1 MPELKNRPWTHSMI
15 RWVSVFMATIFI
27 FGISGCSGDDD
38 ENVEETLTTPEYI
51 SLGWQLFEV
60 TDYYN
65 ALTTFK
71 YAFGSAAENNDA
83 YSGAGWCAG
92 RGADSMNVAA
102 GYFNTAWAGDTTNYD
117 ALAGWIFVEYQLGN
131 YQDAID
137 KSLSLLNSKPGWRF
151 LHETNI
157 DFLDVRLTMAASYY
171 YLGQF
176 TESLDIVITYLN
188 NTFEADVSSRNGQ
201 RELLNE
207 LERLRGI
214 YG

>member
-1 MPELKNRPWTHSMI
+1 MPEFNNRPWTHPLF

-27 FGISGCSGDDD
+27 FGIAGCSDDDD
-38 ENVEETLTTPEYI
+38 EVTETLTTPEYI
-51 SLGWQLFEV
+51 SMGWQQFEA
-60 TDYYN
+60 TDYFN
-65 ALTTFK
+65 GLTSFK
-71 YAFGSAAENNDA
+71 FAFGSAAENNDA

-92 RGADSMNVAA
+92 RGAGTMNEAA
-102 GYFNTAWAGDTTNYD
+102 GYFSTAWSGNAANYD
-117 ALAGWIFVEYQLGN
+117 ALGGWIFVEYQLGN
-131 YQDAID
+131 YQEAID

-151 LHETNI
+151 LHETSI
-157 DFLDVRLTMAASYY
+157 DFLDIRLTMAASHY

-176 TESLDIVITYLN
+176 TESLDLVTTYLN
-188 NTFEADVSSRNGQ
+188 PTFEADVSNRNGQ